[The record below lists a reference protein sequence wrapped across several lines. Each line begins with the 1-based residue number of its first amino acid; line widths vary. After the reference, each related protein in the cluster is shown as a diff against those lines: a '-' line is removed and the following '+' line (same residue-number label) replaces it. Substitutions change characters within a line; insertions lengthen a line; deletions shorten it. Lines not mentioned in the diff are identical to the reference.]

1 MRRALP
7 LLIALLAGCGTK
19 MVPVQPELVLLDR
32 PQPSEAIRAAIIRGV
47 TRHRLTTDSEKPG
60 RIVAT
65 YDRRGVMYRF
75 AFEYTDRQYV
85 IRYLETRGLETASSR
100 DGMLIEMRYPR
111 MIKRLQRAINEEISR
126 PAREAA
132 EGRARARQHELAVE
146 AERRRAEEARLERE
160 RLQRQPPP
168 ASPPPPPIHVHAP
181 PPDHHRHPVQIQH
194 RDVRKSGSQT
204 LTCCINGARYT
215 CPSQQAFNQCMSL
228 SPSACTPA
236 GRCK

>member
-1 MRRALP
+1 MRPAL
-7 LLIALLAGCGTK
+7 LLIALLTGCGTK
-19 MVPVQPELVLLDR
+19 MVPVQPEMVLLDQ
-32 PQPSEAIRAAIIRGV
+32 PQPGDAVRAAIIRGV
-47 TRHRLTTDSEKPG
+47 TRHKLTTDSEKPG

-75 AFEYTDRQYV
+75 AIEYTDRQYV
-85 IRYLETRGLETASSR
+85 IHYLETRGLETATSR
-100 DGMLIEMRYPR
+100 DGMLIETRYPR

-132 EGRARARQHELAVE
+132 EARSRARQHELAVE
-146 AERRRAEEARLERE
+146 AERRRAEEAALERE

-168 ASPPPPPIHVHAP
+168 TSPPPPPVHIHPPAP
-181 PPDHHRHPVQIQH
+181 RHPVQIQRRSVH
-194 RDVRKSGSQT
+194 RSGSQT